1 MEGSKYFT
9 TREGSAGPAMLGTLN
24 TGKGIHT
31 QPCAN
36 RGPVVLIS
44 SMRNCSRRNDEQR
57 SLPAL
62 KTFWIENNQRHG
74 VQLAGFAGH
83 SEKLHFLFTR
93 RLLLA
98 SSRQWAPCIHAIRSS
113 SSSSSGKKKNLQLG
127 AAGEERKNSGK
138 NMGDRSL
145 LSNRSHSH
153 TRTRAC

>member
-44 SMRNCSRRNDEQR
+44 STRYFSRRNNEQR

-93 RLLLA
+93 RLLLT
-98 SSRQWAPCIHAIRSS
+98 SSRQWAPCIHASRSS

-127 AAGEERKNSGK
+127 AGEERKNSGK